1 MIKRFEGLEG
11 RKGSS
16 ERSPGERGERE
27 IGGGEVR
34 PWHRDWRVWAEQTGI
49 EKEELI
55 KIQIP

>member
-11 RKGSS
+11 RKEGS
-16 ERSPGERGERE
+16 ERSSEERGKE
-27 IGGGEVR
+27 
-34 PWHRDWRVWAEQTGI
+34 DWRRRSEALGDGRVWAEQTGI